1 MKQVWVI
8 LAAGMLLPAAARAE
22 PIAISLESGTGG
34 FSADSTATT
43 GSRVID
49 LGTIAMPG
57 GSVGTFL
64 IDGLR
69 SGVDYAV
76 SLTISGMTGW
86 DTLQAEILDPLD
98 RDDAMDS
105 TEQPGY
111 VAAGYSTSN
120 DGDGISFAQ
129 RSALERSAVFAGG
142 SATVA
147 ADETTNVRDLLT
159 FTGMGTDTA
168 RVTFGLRNWG
178 GAGFL
183 LRLSASG
190 DPAPEPA
197 SMLLLGTGIAGLIA
211 ARRRRSPT
219 A

>member
-8 LAAGMLLPAAARAE
+8 LAVGMLMPAAARAE
-22 PIAISLESGTGG
+22 PIAISLASEAGG
-34 FSADSTATT
+34 FSGGTSVTT
-43 GSRVID
+43 GSRAID
-49 LGTIAMPG
+49 LGTVVMPG

-69 SGVDYAV
+69 SGVDYTV

-98 RDDAMDS
+98 QDDAMDS

-111 VAAGYSTSN
+111 VGAGYSTSN

-147 ADETTNVRDLLT
+147 ADEMTNVRDLLT

-168 RVTFGLRNWG
+168 LVTFGLRNWG

-197 SMLLLGTGIAGLIA
+197 SMLLIGTGIAGLIA
-211 ARRRRSPT
+211 ARRRRS
-219 A
+219 AIA

>member
-8 LAAGMLLPAAARAE
+8 LAVGMLLPVAARAE
-22 PIAISLESGTGG
+22 PIAISLDSSAGG
-34 FSADSTATT
+34 FSSGTTATT

-49 LGTIAMPG
+49 LGTVVMPG
-57 GSVGTFL
+57 GSVGTFA

-98 RDDAMDS
+98 RDDVMDP
-105 TEQPGY
+105 TAQPGY
-111 VAAGYSTSN
+111 VPAGHSTSN
-120 DGDGISFAQ
+120 DVDGISFAQ

-142 SATVA
+142 SATVT
-147 ADETTNVRDLLT
+147 ADEMTNVRDLLT

-168 RVTFGLRNWG
+168 RVAFGLRNWG

-197 SMLLLGTGIAGLIA
+197 SMLLLGTGIAGLVA
-211 ARRRRSPT
+211 ARRRRSGT

>member
-8 LAAGMLLPAAARAE
+8 LAVGMLLPAAARAE
-22 PIAISLESGTGG
+22 PIAISLASEAGG
-34 FSADSTATT
+34 FSGGSSATT
-43 GSRVID
+43 GSRAID
-49 LGTIAMPG
+49 LGTVVMPG

-86 DTLQAEILDPLD
+86 DSLQVEILDPLD

-105 TEQPGY
+105 TAQPGY
-111 VAAGYSTSN
+111 VSTGFSTSN

-147 ADETTNVRDLLT
+147 ADEMTNLRDLLT

-168 RVTFGLRNWG
+168 LVTFGLRNWG
-178 GAGFL
+178 KAGFL
-183 LRLSASG
+183 LRFSASG

-211 ARRRRSPT
+211 ARRRRS
-219 A
+219 AAA

>member
-8 LAAGMLLPAAARAE
+8 LAVGMLMPAAARAE
-22 PIAISLESGTGG
+22 PIAISLASGAHGFGG
-34 FSADSTATT
+34 GTSVTT
-43 GSRVID
+43 GSRAID
-49 LGTIAMPG
+49 LGTVVMPG

-69 SGVDYAV
+69 SGVDYTV

-98 RDDAMDS
+98 QDDAMDS

-111 VAAGYSTSN
+111 VGTGYSTSN

-129 RSALERSAVFAGG
+129 RSALDRSAVFAGG

-147 ADETTNVRDLLT
+147 ADEMTNVRDLLT

-168 RVTFGLRNWG
+168 LVTFGLRNWG

-211 ARRRRSPT
+211 ARRRRSAT

>member
-34 FSADSTATT
+34 FSAGSSATT
-43 GSRVID
+43 GSREID

>member
-8 LAAGMLLPAAARAE
+8 LAAGMLVPAAARAE

-34 FSADSTATT
+34 FSAGSTATT
-43 GSRVID
+43 GSSVID
-49 LGTIAMPG
+49 LGTIVMPG